1 MNSVISKVVPG
12 GPCSGR
18 RIYPGDRL
26 IRINGHVICDVLDYK
41 FYSYDAEVVMQL
53 QSAVGKVKL
62 VRVCKDE
69 GEDLGLE
76 FENYLMDKARGCANR
91 CIFCFVDQLPKGMR
105 DTLYFKDDDA
115 RLSFLQGNY
124 ITLTNL
130 SERELERIMRLHI
143 SPINVSVHATDP
155 DVRRMMLGNKNG
167 GRGYGIMKRLAA
179 AGIVMNCQI
188 VCCPGIN
195 DGKVLRKTME
205 DLALLYPQVAS
216 VSVVPVGLTCHR
228 DNLYPLKPF
237 DKKGAEETVRMVEEF
252 GDRCLKKCGSKIFF
266 SSDELYIKAGLP
278 LPEDSWYE
286 GYPQLENGVGM
297 IRLLITEFEE
307 NFEDISGPV
316 QSEFTAV
323 TGVSARPYINGLLDK
338 FKREA
343 PGNQWVG
350 YSG

>member
-1 MNSVISKVVPG
+1 MCI
-12 GPCSGR
+12 R
-18 RIYPGDRL
+18 DR
-26 IRINGHVICDVLDYK
+26 
-41 FYSYDAEVVMQL
+41 
-53 QSAVGKVKL
+53 
-62 VRVCKDE
+62 
-69 GEDLGLE
+69 
-76 FENYLMDKARGCANR
+76 ARGCANR

-143 SPINVSVHATDP
+143 SPINLSVHATDP

-216 VSVVPVGLTCHR
+216 VSVCL
-228 DNLYPLKPF
+228 LYTSQEDF
-237 DKKGAEETVRMVEEF
+237 VRRYM
-252 GDRCLKKCGSKIFF
+252 RTLSRI
-266 SSDELYIKAGLP
+266 
-278 LPEDSWYE
+278 
-286 GYPQLENGVGM
+286 
-297 IRLLITEFEE
+297 
-307 NFEDISGPV
+307 
-316 QSEFTAV
+316 
-323 TGVSARPYINGLLDK
+323 
-338 FKREA
+338 
-343 PGNQWVG
+343 
-350 YSG
+350 